1 MQWPA
6 LVRAQSSSV
15 TGIPAMVLERY
26 NACQTVAFC
35 GVFPEIKRAW
45 ATVDSRL
52 YLWRYDRW
60 WGPLQQDSGQW
71 CWRVPAWRTLPGKHW
86 VAVSLLGGAGSGV
99 LLAYCP
105 RSQGRLADL
114 VWERLVR
121 AARGHRRVCMGP
133 LAWFGNRV

>member
-60 WGPLQQDSGQW
+60 CAPSWLQNSE
-71 CWRVPAWRTLPGKHW
+71 V
-86 VAVSLLGGAGSGV
+86 
-99 LLAYCP
+99 
-105 RSQGRLADL
+105 
-114 VWERLVR
+114 
-121 AARGHRRVCMGP
+121 
-133 LAWFGNRV
+133 